1 MAYKV
6 ELRPAALRDLKSLPR
21 EVLERISAKIDSLPE
36 NPRPPGVEKL
46 SGSEDSYRVRVGD
59 YRILYRIVD
68 EALLVLV
75 VAVRHRKEAYRRVQ

>member
-1 MAYKV
+1 VAYRV

-21 EVLERISAKIDSLPE
+21 EVLDRVSEKIDSLPE

-75 VAVRHRKEAYRRVQ
+75 VAVRHRKEAYRRV

>member
-1 MAYKV
+1 VAYRV

-21 EVLERISAKIDSLPE
+21 EVLDRVSEKIDSLPE

-46 SGSEDSYRVRVGD
+46 SGSEDSCRVRVGD

-75 VAVRHRKEAYRRVQ
+75 VAVRHRKEAYRRV